1 MVNLNIL
8 SRTLY
13 YFDILV
19 KAALLNDTGGSVTKA
34 RGQSVKFNCTADG
47 IPRPD
52 IVWRKN
58 GQLFVN
64 TSRAKIISSE
74 ESDGFRSKFFPG
86 ILQRTSILEI
96 TDIDCSDNGNYSCRA
111 NNEAFVGVVLMT
123 KFTLQVVEC
132 K

>member
-1 MVNLNIL
+1 MF
-8 SRTLY
+8 Y
-13 YFDILV
+13 ILV

-52 IVWRKN
+52 IVWRRN

-64 TSRAKIISSE
+64 TSRAKIMSLE
-74 ESDGFRSKFFPG
+74 ESDGFRSNIFPG
-86 ILQRTSILEI
+86 VLQHTSILEI
-96 TDIDCSDNGNYSCRA
+96 TDIDGSDNGNYSCRA
-111 NNEAFVGVVLMT
+111 NNEAFVGVVLAT
-123 KFTLQVVEC
+123 KFILQVAEC